1 MYKINHMKKV
11 IEDMNV
17 FRNSLGL
24 GKNLLMKYKQVFFL
38 LKMSFKF
45 PLKIIY
51 LGKNKNKNHFG

>member
-1 MYKINHMKKV
+1 MKKV